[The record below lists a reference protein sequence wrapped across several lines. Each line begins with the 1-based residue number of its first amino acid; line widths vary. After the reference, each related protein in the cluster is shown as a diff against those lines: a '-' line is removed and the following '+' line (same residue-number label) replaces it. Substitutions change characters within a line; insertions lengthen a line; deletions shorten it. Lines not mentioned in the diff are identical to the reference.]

1 MSTRERGVLAHLFW
15 SSRPVS
21 WINTAFPFAAS
32 YVYLTHRIDAP
43 LIIGTIFF
51 LVPYNLAMY
60 GINDVFDYESDLRN
74 PRKGGIEG
82 ALLPPRMHRITLVAA
97 IAACLPF
104 LVYLFIVGRQTATP
118 MATNAILTFAMFTV
132 VAYSA
137 KGLRFKEKPV
147 LDSLTSA
154 SHFVNPMLY
163 AMVFTTHWF
172 DEPVLMQSWIAFFC
186 WGAASHAFGAV
197 QDVRADREAG
207 IGSIATA
214 LGARLTTR
222 LAFALYALAGM
233 LMLSAGWPAGLA
245 AVAAAPYLAI
255 LAPHLNITDETCESA
270 NRGWR
275 RFIWLNYF
283 AGFVITM
290 LLIVSSI

>member
-1 MSTRERGVLAHLFW
+1 M
-15 SSRPVS
+15 
-21 WINTAFPFAAS
+21 AS
-32 YVYLTHRIDAP
+32 
-43 LIIGTIFF
+43 
-51 LVPYNLAMY
+51 NAM
-60 GINDVFDYESDLRN
+60 
-74 PRKGGIEG
+74 
-82 ALLPPRMHRITLVAA
+82 
-97 IAACLPF
+97 
-104 LVYLFIVGRQTATP
+104 
-118 MATNAILTFAMFTV
+118 LTFAMFTV

-163 AMVFTTHWF
+163 AAVLTGHSL
-172 DEPVLMQSWIAFFC
+172 DQPVLLQSWLAFVC

-214 LGARLTTR
+214 FGARFTTR
-222 LAFALYALAGM
+222 LAFALYALAGL
-233 LMLSAGWPAGLA
+233 LMLTTGWPAGLA
-245 AVAAAPYLAI
+245 AIAALPYLAI
-255 LAPHLNITDETCESA
+255 LAPHLNITDATCETA

-290 LLIVSSI
+290 LLIVSSLWPVA

>member
-1 MSTRERGVLAHLFW
+1 MNAREVIKQLFV
-15 SSRPVS
+15 SSRPIS
-21 WINTAFPFAAS
+21 WINTAYPFGAT
-32 YVYLTHRIDAP
+32 YLFFTHSVD
-43 LIIGTIFF
+43 LTFVLGTLFF

-82 ALLPPRMHRITLVAA
+82 ALLDPKLHRITLWASVLTCAPFVA
-97 IAACLPF
+97 
-104 LVYLFIVGRQTATP
+104 YLFFVGRASATP
-118 MATNAILTFAMFTV
+118 MATNAMLAFALFTV

-163 AMVFTTHWF
+163 AAVLTGHWF
-172 DEPVLMQSWIAFFC
+172 TDPVLMQSWLAFVC

-214 LGARLTTR
+214 FGARLTTR
-222 LAFALYALAGM
+222 LAFALYALAGV
-233 LMLSAGWPAGLA
+233 LMLSAGWPSALA
-245 AVAAAPYLAI
+245 AIAALPYLVI
-255 LAPHLNITDETCESA
+255 LVPHLKITDATCETA

-290 LLIVSSI
+290 LLIASSI